1 MALKNFFQFKSTYFR
16 FRLHLKKVIIFLLIL
31 IYASLLYNYIVKII
45 RKGQILEPMIK
56 NKNSY
61 IQTGI
66 ETNRRIAVLVLV
78 CNRVTVTRTL
88 DQIFK
93 YRPNAKSFPVIL
105 SQDCGD
111 KGKGVSS
118 LVRQKYDEKI

>member
-1 MALKNFFQFKSTYFR
+1 
-16 FRLHLKKVIIFLLIL
+16 
-31 IYASLLYNYIVKII
+31 
-45 RKGQILEPMIK
+45 MIK

-61 IQTGI
+61 IENGI

-118 LVRQKYDEKI
+118 LVRQKYDEKITYIVVSCVNILCTYVSMYLYNYHLLNQ